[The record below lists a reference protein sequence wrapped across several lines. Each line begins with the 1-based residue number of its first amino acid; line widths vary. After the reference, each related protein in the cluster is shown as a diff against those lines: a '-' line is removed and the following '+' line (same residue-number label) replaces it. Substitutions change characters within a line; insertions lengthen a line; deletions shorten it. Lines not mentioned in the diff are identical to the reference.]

1 MCPKLEPLHICT
13 LHRCIRRACF
23 GKSKSLFTSLNWKG
37 RHTEPQLRHNQGS
50 SAWMWNRLISNGCR
64 NRILQKP
71 VQTKKKKKT
80 QPQMQP
86 FPFSL
91 SLCSSSP
98 GLLLHCASPQT
109 YLLSRWPV
117 FHCLLLHFVIVSS
130 RTAPRPRFYSGAEDG
145 QDHIDSRRSRAVPWT
160 RTPDTCKRATHE
172 QQVILR
178 PTTHHLVPTNLI

>member
-1 MCPKLEPLHICT
+1 MCPKLEPLHICR
-13 LHRCIRRACF
+13 LQVYR
-23 GKSKSLFTSLNWKG
+23 KSTFWKKQVSFYIFKLK
-37 RHTEPQLRHNQGS
+37 RWTCWALVETQSRQLRLNVEQADIKRLQAQDPS
-50 SAWMWNRLISNGCR
+50 KTSADE
-64 NRILQKP
+64 
-71 VQTKKKKKT
+71 KKKKK

-117 FHCLLLHFVIVSS
+117 FHCLRLHFVIVSS

-145 QDHIDSRRSRAVPWT
+145 QARIDSGQCLERAP
-160 RTPDTCKRATHE
+160 RTHVKRATHKR
-172 QQVILR
+172 QVILR
-178 PTTHHLVPTNLI
+178 PDTHHLVPTNLI